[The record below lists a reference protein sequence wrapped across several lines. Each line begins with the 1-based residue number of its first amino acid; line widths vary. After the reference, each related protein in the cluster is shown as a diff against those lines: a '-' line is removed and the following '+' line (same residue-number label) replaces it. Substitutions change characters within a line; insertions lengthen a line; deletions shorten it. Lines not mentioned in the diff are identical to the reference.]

1 MKNDAVKLTIDGRQ
15 VKAATGTTVLLAAK
29 AAGIDIPTLCYHPE
43 LKPEGH
49 CRLCVVEIGKAPGTR
64 LVNSCTFP
72 VAPGL
77 VVQTASARVLAS
89 RRMVLELL
97 LAQAPAAELIQ
108 KLAADLGVYET
119 RFKKGHPQAR
129 CILCGQC
136 VRTCREVVGVSAI
149 SMAFRTPG
157 KKVATPFAEESEA
170 CIGCGSCVFI
180 CPTNTI
186 AYSEKDG
193 IRTVWGRKFELQACQ
208 KCGNYIAPKAQLE
221 HWAKLTGEP
230 VESFYT
236 CRDCR

>member
-1 MKNDAVKLTIDGRQ
+1 MKNDSVNLTIDGRP
-15 VKAATGTTVLLAAK
+15 VAAAAGTTVLLAAK
-29 AAGIDIPTLCYHPE
+29 AEGIDISSLCYHPE

-49 CRLCVVEIGKAPGTR
+49 CRLCVVEIGEAPHTR

-77 VVQTASARVLAS
+77 VVQTASDRVLAS

-108 KLAADLGVYET
+108 KLAADMGVYET
-119 RFKKGHPQAR
+119 RFKKGHSQAR

-136 VRTCREVVGVSAI
+136 VRTCREVVGVNAI

-180 CPTNTI
+180 CPTNVI

-193 IRTVWGRKFELQACQ
+193 VRTVWGRHFELQPCQ

-221 HWAKLTGEP
+221 HWAKITGDP

>member
-1 MKNDAVKLTIDGRQ
+1 MKNDLVNLTLDGIQ
-15 VKAATGTTVLLAAK
+15 VQAPPGQTLLLAAK
-29 AAGIDIPTLCYHPE
+29 DHGIDIPTLCYHPE

-49 CRLCVVEIGKAPGTR
+49 CRLCVVEIGEAPR
-64 LVNSCTFP
+64 LRMVNSCTYP
-72 VAPGL
+72 VEPGL
-77 VVQTASARVLAS
+77 VVQTASDRVRAS

-97 LAQAPAAELIQ
+97 MAQAPAAELI
-108 KLAADLGVYET
+108 KEMAAQMGIYET
-119 RFKKGHPQAR
+119 RFKPGHPQDR
-129 CILCGQC
+129 CILCAQC

-157 KKVATPFAEESEA
+157 KKVATPFQEESAA

-180 CPTNTI
+180 CPTNVIPYT
-186 AYSEKDG
+186 EKDG
-193 IRTVWGRKFELQACQ
+193 IRTVWGRDFELQPCI

-221 HWAKLTGEP
+221 HWAKLTGDP

>member
-1 MKNDAVKLTIDGRQ
+1 MKNDLVNLTIDGRQ
-15 VKAATGTTVLLAAK
+15 VTAAAGTTVLLAAK
-29 AAGIDIPTLCYHPE
+29 EGGIDIPTLCYHPE

-49 CRLCVVEIGKAPGTR
+49 CRLCVVEIGEAPHTR

-77 VVQTASARVLAS
+77 VVQTASKRVLAS

-108 KLAADLGVYET
+108 KLAADMGVYET
-119 RFKKGHPQAR
+119 RFKKGHSQAR

-180 CPTNTI
+180 CPTNVI

-193 IRTVWGRKFELQACQ
+193 VRSVWGRHFELQPCQ

-221 HWAKLTGEP
+221 HWAKVTGEP

>member
-1 MKNDAVKLTIDGRQ
+1 MKNDLVSLTIDGIQ
-15 VKAATGTTVLLAAK
+15 VQAPAGQTLLLAARDH
-29 AAGIDIPTLCYHPE
+29 GIDIPTLCYHPE

-49 CRLCVVEIGKAPGTR
+49 CRLCVVEIGEAPRSR
-64 LVNSCTFP
+64 LVNSCTYP
-72 VAPGL
+72 VEPGL
-77 VVQTASARVLAS
+77 MVQTASDRVLAS

-97 LAQAPAAELIQ
+97 MARAPAAELINEM
-108 KLAADLGVYET
+108 AAEMGVYET
-119 RFKKGHPQAR
+119 RFKPGRPEAR
-129 CILCGQC
+129 CILCAQC

-149 SMAFRTPG
+149 SMAFRTPK

-180 CPTNTI
+180 CPTNVI
-186 AYSEKDG
+186 AYTEKDG
-193 IRTVWGRKFELQACQ
+193 IRTVWGRDFELQPCS

-221 HWAKLTGEP
+221 HWAKITGDP